1 MLYNITFSIY
11 RIHQIFH
18 KKLSYTCLPFS
29 SVKICNLFIAHA
41 MKSITKTSQGFNGNY
56 QQAKKKRKSICRFRT
71 SKKKDLEKISKTF
84 RVKNLKNR
92 KRTGFKSIVFRL
104 RRSNSAESIKLVPQQ
119 NVLVLGRPLDLCTYP
134 NLVQTF
140 LSRVTY
146 GVHEPAN
153 CSFTPIAQY

>member
-92 KRTGFKSIVFRL
+92 KRRG
-104 RRSNSAESIKLVPQQ
+104 
-119 NVLVLGRPLDLCTYP
+119 
-134 NLVQTF
+134 
-140 LSRVTY
+140 LSRSSLD
-146 GVHEPAN
+146 
-153 CSFTPIAQY
+153 CSAATARNPLNLYRNRTSQFLVALWIYVLTRTQFKLSSLV